1 VASDLEIRQR
11 IVDAAAELFAEHG
24 YGGTRLRM
32 VAERAGV
39 TRLTVKRLTGGR
51 PQLFAEV
58 MAAKVTSEAAD
69 RVAAAAAAP
78 DAVPPLSVL
87 LEAAAEIFAD
97 PERSWNVLEL
107 EALIQAHRDDEVR
120 ALESARVAKRWAN
133 MKALTEQTRRSGG
146 LDDDVDDDAF
156 AHFALA
162 LSVGLA
168 MVAPVVDRKPTQGH
182 WNALM
187 ARIGAAVAPES
198 FLLTGDHEA
207 RTPWRLRI
215 DIPDRPGGLALLM
228 RSLSGLHAYVLS
240 AYVLGTEDDRRTIDV
255 ALTVPSGVSERAIL
269 AAAMA
274 AGSNGYVTEG
284 SPDDG
289 LDLPTR
295 IMDGATELVTNPGFA
310 PQAAAML
317 VEADHFEVS
326 DAVEGEDDA
335 ADILRLQWTA
345 DQHVVLQR
353 DWAPFARA
361 EKSRASALLR
371 LAAAIASVAGDTE
384 ALGWVEPIKGGTV
397 WIRLAHPGDADAV
410 AAMHERCSE
419 QSRVHRYFTEVGE
432 WRDLNLRR
440 ITGGHRGAT
449 LVVMSEEGAI
459 IGLGNVFPNAPDD
472 SHAAEFAMI
481 VEDAYQGRGVGTR
494 LQRRMI
500 ALAQRLGFTEVVATV
515 LAENSGMLHVLEEPG
530 LKWTREHSQGVITLR
545 APLPAEPLP
554 PPAPAAL
561 GQAPA
566 AQPRPAGAR
575 RTTTRRTRPKP
586 KPEPAT
592 AKPARGTSRVNKA
605 WHQQHVLGS
614 HARLDDRVAWHL
626 AHAQACACR
635 PIPPSIAAA
644 IEARGLGLPE
654 GGAG

>member
-1 VASDLEIRQR
+1 VASDLETRQR

-58 MAAKVTSEAAD
+58 MAAKLTSDAAD
-69 RVAAAAAAP
+69 RVAAAAADP
-78 DAVPPLSVL
+78 DATPALSVL

-107 EALIQAHRDDEVR
+107 EALTQAHRDDDVR
-120 ALESARVAKRWAN
+120 ALESARVRKRWAN

-156 AHFALA
+156 VHFALA

-168 MVAPVVDRKPTQGH
+168 VVDPVVDRKPTQAR

-187 ARIGAAVAPES
+187 GRIGSAVAPEA
-198 FLLTGDHEA
+198 FLLSGAHEA

-215 DIPDRPGGLALLM
+215 DIADRPGGLALLM

-240 AYVLGTEDDRRTIDV
+240 AYVLGASDDRRTIDV
-255 ALTVPSGVSERAIL
+255 ALTVPRGVSEQAIL

-284 SPDDG
+284 SLDDG

-326 DAVEGEDDA
+326 DAVEGQDDA

-371 LAAAIASVAGDTE
+371 LAAAISSVTGDTE
-384 ALGWVEPIKGGTV
+384 ALGWVEPIKGGGTV

-432 WRDLNLRR
+432 WRDINLRR

-449 LVVMSEEGAI
+449 LVVMSEEGDI
-459 IGLGNVFPNAPDD
+459 IGLGNVFPNSPDD
-472 SHAAEFAMI
+472 GHTAEIAMI

-494 LQRRMI
+494 LQRRML

-530 LKWTREHSQGVITLR
+530 LHWTREHSQGVINLR
-545 APLPAEPLP
+545 APLPAAKIAAV
-554 PPAPAAL
+554 PAKRASA
-561 GQAPA
+561 
-566 AQPRPAGAR
+566 PRPAAG
-575 RTTTRRTRPKP
+575 
-586 KPEPAT
+586 PAT
-592 AKPARGTSRVNKA
+592 AGPPQRKGRANKA

-626 AHAQACACR
+626 AHARECACR

-644 IEARGLGLPE
+644 ITARGLDLPE
-654 GGAG
+654 PPGSPTPSA